1 MARSRQL
8 GVSRLALPAQALAQ
22 RFGVPLLL
30 AVAFVLLVLSRT
42 QDAEVARLRA
52 QVVDALAPAL
62 DVMAQ
67 PVLAAN
73 RAIAA
78 AEHLFYTY
86 AENDRLREVN
96 DRLLQWE
103 AVARRL
109 EQENALY
116 RSLLNVRPEVR
127 PTFVSARVIGDT
139 GGPFVRTLLINAG
152 TRDGVRA
159 GQAVIAAGGLAGRV
173 VEAGD
178 RSARLL
184 LLTDLNSRVPVVLES
199 SRYRAVLAGD
209 NTDLPRLSF
218 LPANA
223 HAEVGDRLT
232 TSGHGGVFPPGL
244 PVGVVATVH
253 EGGEIRIQTFV
264 EWDRIEYV
272 SVLQY
277 DLPRLFPQPSPA
289 TAPDGAAPATISR
302 AP

>member
-30 AVAFVLLVLSRT
+30 VVAFALLVLSRT

-52 QVVDALAPAL
+52 QVVDVLAPVL

-67 PVLAAN
+67 PVLAVN
-73 RAIAA
+73 RAITA

-86 AENDRLREVN
+86 AENDRLREAN

-103 AVARRL
+103 AVARRM

-116 RSLLNVRPEVR
+116 RSLLNVRPEAR
-127 PTFVSARVIGDT
+127 PTFVTARVIGDT
-139 GGPFVRTLLINAG
+139 GGPFVRTLLLNAG

-173 VEAGD
+173 VEAGE

-184 LLTDLNSRVPVVLES
+184 LLTDLNSRVPVVLEN

-223 HAEVGDRLT
+223 HAAVGDRLT

-244 PVGVVATVH
+244 PVGVVATVQ
-253 EGGEIRIQTFV
+253 EGGEVRIQTFV
-264 EWDRIEYV
+264 DWDRIEYV

-277 DLPRLFPQPSPA
+277 DLPRLFPQPPPSA
-289 TAPDGAAPATISR
+289 APDGSAPAALSR